1 MKTESNS
8 DTEWASIISAATDV
22 AYAYRNLIKASDTLA
37 QRINRSED
45 YVLLRVLPRR
55 PIDRRLHCRIIRW
68 VVAEKD
74 TIIAALEKDN
84 RAFKREALI
93 ARLKLTP
100 EEVALLTPTAD

>member
-8 DTEWASIISAATDV
+8 DTEWASIISAAID
-22 AYAYRNLIKASDTLA
+22 AADAYRHLVKASDTLA
-37 QRINRSED
+37 QQINRSED

-74 TIIAALEKDN
+74 TIIAAIEKDN
-84 RAFKREALI
+84 RAVKREELI

-100 EEVALLTPTAD
+100 EEVALLTPTAE

>member
-8 DTEWASIISAATDV
+8 DTEWASIISAAID
-22 AYAYRNLIKASDTLA
+22 AADAYRNLIKASDTLA

-100 EEVALLTPTAD
+100 EEVALLTPTTD